1 LLENHQLP
9 LFRERAGFAGLL
21 RPVSV
26 VDNAAKAALED
37 PRFNPVRPEELPGMD
52 LEISLLT
59 PPVVIPSYADY
70 DVARHGII
78 LIANGHHAVYL
89 PEVAPSV
96 GWNRAHTLTRLALK
110 AGLPGDAW
118 QQPDAKFAV
127 FYSVTYDGAFDGQG
141 VDVAGSH

>member
-89 PEVAPSV
+89 PEVAP
-96 GWNRAHTLTRLALK
+96 GM
-110 AGLPGDAW
+110 GLPAW
-118 QQPDAKFAV
+118 
-127 FYSVTYDGAFDGQG
+127 
-141 VDVAGSH
+141 AGTAPTP